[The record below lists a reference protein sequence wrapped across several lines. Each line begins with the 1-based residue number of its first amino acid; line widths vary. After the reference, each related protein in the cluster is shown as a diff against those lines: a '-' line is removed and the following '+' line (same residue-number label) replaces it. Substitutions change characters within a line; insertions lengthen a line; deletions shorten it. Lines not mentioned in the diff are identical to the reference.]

1 MGLSKKIFLTVALLC
16 SPLTFADSD
25 SLVKDNHKVY
35 FKQGSLKIFLFDD
48 ANYCFDKD
56 AFSLESLT
64 NDKRKYLFVNYTD
77 DCNPSGKYQIFDISN
92 NKAHK
97 FYLSPLYDPEVI
109 NDKKQ
114 IIERFKDGSISYT
127 RIYKLKNDRYSLQE
141 ELKTLSDNL
150 NLSVI
155 YYNKSTTYSLKDNS
169 NQTVKNIRINIPK
182 VFIRDKN
189 HIKTKAYIVKNDK
202 VTIKNIIKKN
212 DSLYLH
218 VEYYGKT
225 KTTEGYI
232 KLSDIF

>member
-1 MGLSKKIFLTVALLC
+1 MFNNIHFALEKLGLPVQKRVIHA
-16 SPLTFADSD
+16 
-25 SLVKDNHKVY
+25 H
-35 FKQGSLKIFLFDD
+35 
-48 ANYCFDKD
+48 
-56 AFSLESLT
+56 FSNS
-64 NDKRKYLFVNYTD
+64 
-77 DCNPSGKYQIFDISN
+77 
-92 NKAHK
+92 
-97 FYLSPLYDPEVI
+97 SPLYDPEVI

-169 NQTVKNIRINIPK
+169 NQTVKNIRINLPK
-182 VFIRDKN
+182 VFILDKSYV
-189 HIKTKAYIVKNDK
+189 KTNIYIVKNDK